1 MSAVDVELENVLR
14 EFGPMLVRIAA
25 SYESD
30 PAWREDL
37 VQEISIA
44 LWKALPSFRG
54 EAGLRTYIARIAH
67 NRAVDH
73 ILRRK
78 RVRERISL
86 DPEQVGAIAP
96 GTHEHLHQQMDLSAA
111 VRRIPLAY
119 RQPLTLML
127 EGFRQSEIAEA
138 LGLEENT
145 VAQRLSRGRSKL
157 KQQLE
162 SEPSDEP

>member
-1 MSAVDVELENVLR
+1 MTVNNVKVENALR
-14 EFGPMLVRIAA
+14 EFGPMLARIAA

-73 ILRRK
+73 VLRQK
-78 RVRERISL
+78 RVRERGSL
-86 DPEQVGAIAP
+86 DPEQVSAIMP
-96 GTHEHLHQQMDLSAA
+96 GTYEHLHQRMDLAA
-111 VRRIPLAY
+111 AIRRIPLAY

-162 SEPSDEP
+162 SESSDEP